1 MKLVVLLAA
10 GSLLVGGAAPF
21 AAPPLAGTDPISGKR
36 VALSDYKGKPV
47 VVNIWASWCS
57 GCRLEAADL
66 VLFAKQHPNVPL
78 IGLDSGDSRSGAR
91 AAYKRWKWSWPVV
104 FDPKNK
110 WRDAFKAPGMPTTVF
125 LNRKHEVVGGIVGA
139 GNLKLFNQQLRAALK
154 R

>member
-10 GSLLVGGAAPF
+10 GSLFVGGAAPF
-21 AAPPLAGTDPISGKR
+21 PAPPLAGTDPITGKR
-36 VALSDYKGKPV
+36 VALSAYKGKPV

-66 VLFAKQHPNVPL
+66 VLFARQHPKVPV
-78 IGLDSGDSRSGAR
+78 IGVDSGDSRAAAR
-91 AAYKRWKWSWPVV
+91 VAYKRWKWFWPVV
-104 FDPKNK
+104 FDPKNR

-125 LNRKHEVVGGIVGA
+125 LNRKHEIVGGIVGA
-139 GNLKLFNQQLRAALK
+139 GNLKEFNAQLRAAL